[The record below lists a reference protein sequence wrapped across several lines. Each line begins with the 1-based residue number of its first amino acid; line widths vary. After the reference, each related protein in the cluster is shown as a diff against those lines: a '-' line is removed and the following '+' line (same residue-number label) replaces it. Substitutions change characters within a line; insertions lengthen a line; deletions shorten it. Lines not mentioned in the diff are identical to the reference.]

1 MLNCPAANVARVWAL
16 DSGGNTANSWPRVLS
31 ESNNLVANLLTLQNQ
46 DKRLAASFAPL
57 KIIAKNVGAISLA

>member
-1 MLNCPAANVARVWAL
+1 MLNCPAANLAA
-16 DSGGNTANSWPRVLS
+16 DSASGNTANTWPRVLS

-57 KIIAKNVGAISLA
+57 KIIAKNVGAIPLA